1 MAKRKAK
8 SEALPAFTPFEGL
21 DIPIPLIPEDE
32 DSGVSVNPST
42 GGVTIEHDDGSVT
55 IDPTGL
61 SLIPKA
67 NDNEDVE
74 FEDNL
79 AQVLADRGDI
89 MELSRIANELLDGI
103 ESDKKDRSQWE
114 QMRAKC
120 IELVGMKL
128 EEPKSDVSTSAL
140 GMATSVVRDPTLLEA
155 VERFR
160 ANAYAELCPSSGP
173 VKVVDWGS
181 ETAATDDLATEFQK
195 DLNYYMTNP
204 ENGYYDDTRY
214 MLWWTGLTAGTFK
227 KVYQCPIRNRPIS
240 EYVDGTNLIVPSNAV
255 NLKSASRVTHES
267 TMDRAMM
274 KRMQW
279 LGVYRDISLGDPMPM
294 QPGVVAQKKANIEG
308 KMVQPSRQED
318 QDFTIFECY
327 CKLNLKGFEHKDDGE
342 ETGLPLPYIVTIEE
356 DTKEVL
362 EIRRNWDEDDAENQ
376 EALIPFVLFPYST
389 GLSRIYGSG
398 LGQMGGNIVSALTAL
413 TRITIDGGMMSNY
426 PGLLKAK
433 GTGRQLVNEIRVPPG
448 GCAEVDTGGLPIQ
461 QAVMGMPYK
470 DMSAN
475 VIAFIQQMREV
486 GQRLLSTAE
495 LPVGEGKQDAP
506 VGTTL
511 AMIEQATKIE
521 GSVHKALHAA
531 QSAEFELLT
540 KLFKKDPEALFRGN
554 PRPAMGPDKDA
565 RIAKF
570 KQALEAWQIVP
581 VSDPNVPSEMHRLA
595 KAQILLQL
603 GAMDPTVDQAK
614 LKTRAAAMMGIQDW
628 AAMLLPAQ
636 PNNQPNPALLIEM
649 GKLQIAAQKNQND
662 ATKTAAMVATSDAD
676 RKSKETI
683 EAIKLA
689 NTVAVHPESNQIA
702 DEQLMQMMPLIHPI
716 PDPSGGLPGM
726 TGGQP
731 GMSEGGAVGG
741 PQSMSVDEAHS
752 MHLANEIV
760 KFLETQKTMGGMQ

>member
-1 MAKRKAK
+1 MARQKKK
-8 SEALPAFTPFEGL
+8 SAESPTMQPFDGL
-21 DIPIPLIPEDE
+21 DIPIPADAEGE
-32 DSGVSVNPST
+32 VDSGVSVNPMT
-42 GGVTIEHDDGSVT
+42 GTVTIDNDDGSVT
-55 IDPTGL
+55 IDPTGVTL
-61 SLIPKA
+61 TSGQDYD
-67 NDNEDVE
+67 NDNVGFD
-74 FEDNL
+74 DNL
-79 AQVLADRGDI
+79 AEVLAERG
-89 MELSRIANELLDGI
+89 ELVEMGRIAEELMTGI
-103 ESDKKDRSQWE
+103 EADKKDRSQWE

-140 GMATSVVRDPTLLEA
+140 GMSTSVVRDPTLLEA

-173 VKVVDWGS
+173 IKVVDWGS

-214 MLWWTGLTAGTFK
+214 MLWWTGLTSGTFK
-227 KVYQCPIRNRPIS
+227 KVYKCPVRNRPVS
-240 EYVDGTNLIVPSNAV
+240 EYVDGTNLIVPSNAI
-255 NLKSASRVTHES
+255 NLKTSPRVTHES
-267 TMDRAMM
+267 TMNRGMM

-279 LGVYRDISLGDPMPM
+279 LEVYRDVSLGDPMPM
-294 QPGVVAQKKANIEG
+294 QPNIVDNKKANIEG
-308 KMVQPSRQED
+308 KTPQPSRQED
-318 QDFTIFECY
+318 QDFTIYECY
-327 CKLNLKGFEHKDDGE
+327 CQLNLKGFEHKDEDGE
-342 ETGLPLPYIVTIEE
+342 ETGLPMPYIVTIEE
-356 DTKEVL
+356 DTREIL
-362 EIRRNWDEDDAENQ
+362 EIRRNWDEEDDNQ
-376 EALIPFVLFPYST
+376 EAQIPFILFPYST

-433 GTGRQLVNEIRVPPG
+433 GTGRQLQNEIRVPPG
-448 GCAEVDTGGLPIQ
+448 GCAEIDTGGLPIQ
-461 QAVMGMPYK
+461 QTVMGMPYK

-486 GQRLLSTAE
+486 GQRLLGTAE

-511 AMIEQATKIE
+511 AVIEQATKIE

-540 KLFKKDPEALFRGN
+540 KLFKKDPDALFRGN
-554 PRPAMGPDKDA
+554 PRPAMGTDKDA

-603 GAMDPTVDQAK
+603 GNLDPTVDQAK
-614 LKTRAAAMMGIQDW
+614 LKTRAAAMMGIADW
-628 AAMLLPAQ
+628 VSLLVPPTPQ
-636 PNNQPNPALLIEM
+636 QMNPMLLIEQ
-649 GKLQIAAQKNQND
+649 GKLQLAAQKND
-662 ATKTAAMVATSDAD
+662 TDRLKIATQVATSDAD

-689 NTVAVHPESNQIA
+689 NTVAVHPESNNIA

-726 TGGQP
+726 QP
-731 GMSEGGAVGG
+731 GMSEGGSVPG
-741 PQSMSVDEAHS
+741 PETMSLDEAHS
-752 MHLANEIV
+752 MHLAKEIV
-760 KFLETQKTMGGMQ
+760 KFLDSQRTVGAMQ

>member
-1 MAKRKAK
+1 MARQKKK
-8 SEALPAFTPFEGL
+8 SAESPTMQPFEGL
-21 DIPIPLIPEDE
+21 DIPIPADPEGEE
-32 DSGVSVNPST
+32 DSGVSVNPTT
-42 GGVTIEHDDGSVT
+42 GTVTIDNDDGSVT
-55 IDPTGL
+55 IDPTGVTL
-61 SLIPKA
+61 TSDQDYD
-67 NDNEDVE
+67 NDNVGFD
-74 FEDNL
+74 DNL
-79 AQVLADRGDI
+79 AEVLDERG
-89 MELSRIANELLDGI
+89 ELVEMGRIAEELMTGI
-103 ESDKKDRSQWE
+103 EADKKDRSQWE

-140 GMATSVVRDPTLLEA
+140 GMSTSVVRDPTLLEA

-173 VKVVDWGS
+173 IKVVDWGS

-214 MLWWTGLTAGTFK
+214 MLWWTGLTSGTFK
-227 KVYQCPIRNRPIS
+227 KVYKCPVRNRPVS
-240 EYVDGTNLIVPSNAV
+240 EYVDGTNLIVPSNAI
-255 NLKSASRVTHES
+255 NLKTSPRVTHES
-267 TMDRAMM
+267 TMNRGMM

-279 LGVYRDISLGDPMPM
+279 LEVYRDVSLGDPMPM
-294 QPGVVAQKKANIEG
+294 QPNVVDNKKANIEG
-308 KMVQPSRQED
+308 KTPQPSRQED
-318 QDFTIFECY
+318 QDFTIYECY
-327 CKLNLKGFEHKDDGE
+327 CQLNLKGFEHKDEDGE

-356 DTKEVL
+356 DTREIL
-362 EIRRNWDEDDAENQ
+362 EIRRNWDVDDENQ
-376 EALIPFVLFPYST
+376 EAQIPFILFPYST

-433 GTGRQLVNEIRVPPG
+433 GTGRQLQNEIRVPPG
-448 GCAEVDTGGLPIQ
+448 GCAEIDTGGLPIQ
-461 QAVMGMPYK
+461 QTVMGMPYK

-486 GQRLLSTAE
+486 GQRLLGTAE

-540 KLFKKDPEALFRGN
+540 KLFKKDPDALFRGN

-570 KQALEAWQIVP
+570 KQALESWQIVP

-603 GAMDPTVDQAK
+603 GAGDLSVNQVA
-614 LKTRAAAMMGIQDW
+614 LKTRAAAMMGVGDW
-628 AAMLLPAQ
+628 SAML
-636 PNNQPNPALLIEM
+636 NPPSPQQTNPMLLIEQA
-649 GKLQIAAQKNQND
+649 KLQVAQEKNETD
-662 ATKTAAMVATSDAD
+662 KMKIAAMVATSDAD

-683 EAIKLA
+683 ESIKLA
-689 NTVAVHPESNQIA
+689 NTVAVHPESNGVA
-702 DEQLMQMMPLIHPI
+702 DQQLMQMMPLIHPI
-716 PDPSGGLPGM
+716 PDPSGGLAKM
-726 TGGQP
+726 QP
-731 GMSEGGAVGG
+731 GMSEGGSV
-741 PQSMSVDEAHS
+741 PDPEPMSLDEAHS
-752 MHLANEIV
+752 MHLAKEIV
-760 KFLETQKTMGGMQ
+760 KFLDGQKTVGAMQ